1 MNYLECVKPMKNI
14 SKIIKS
20 LKPHSDKIFLTTGK
34 KLNWIDSEVS
44 YIYILDE
51 GGISIMKG
59 DSNVLI
65 SRVGQQHVLG
75 FAEYFQPGF
84 SKTYL
89 RTDKPS
95 VVYKIT
101 TKRAI
106 EIIDEKCLWQ
116 DVAILLSFHI
126 NYLCYRDARLM
137 HSKAYG
143 TIKNCLEELYIGYN
157 EDARMNIKIL
167 DYIQERTFLSR
178 SSILNV
184 ISALNQGGYITLRS
198 GGYLVDIKKLPH
210 GF

>member
-1 MNYLECVKPMKNI
+1 MNYLDCVKPMKNI

-20 LKPHSDKIFLTTGK
+20 LKPHSDIIFLTAGK
-34 KLNWIDSEVS
+34 KINWIDSDVS

-51 GGISIMKG
+51 GSISIMKG

-65 SRVGQQHVLG
+65 SRVSQQHILG
-75 FAEYFQPGF
+75 FAEYFQSGI
-84 SKTYL
+84 SRTYF
-89 RTDKPS
+89 RVDEKS
-95 VVYKIT
+95 IVYKIKT
-101 TKRAI
+101 IRAI
-106 EIIDEKCLWQ
+106 EIIDEKCLWK

-137 HSKAYG
+137 HSRAYSI
-143 TIKNCLEELYIGYN
+143 IKNCLEELYIGYD
-157 EDARMNIKIL
+157 EDMRMNIKIIN
-167 DYIQERTFLSR
+167 YIQERTFLSR